1 MRNFV
6 TTFDYV
12 QNTMTFTVN
21 TYAPTGTSIVSG
33 GSSNSTGLS
42 AAAVVGG
49 LSVVLVI
56 IGCVIGIVMFR
67 KKSQKDALEKR
78 VWQET
83 GQQPS

>member
-21 TYAPTGTSIVSG
+21 TYAPTGTSISS
-33 GSSNSTGLS
+33 SSNSTGLS

-67 KKSQKDALEKR
+67 KKSHKDALEKR

-83 GQQPS
+83 SQQPS

>member
-21 TYAPTGTSIVSG
+21 SYAPSGTSISG

-56 IGCVIGIVMFR
+56 IGCAIGIVMFR
-67 KKSQKDALEKR
+67 KKSQKDALKKR